1 MNVSSGASLASSNS
15 AQHQQ
20 SAFSTPNSSI
30 IHNAQQQRVSPSSS
44 PCPTQVSLSQSTP
57 FIQQILNSSS
67 ASVND
72 SNPMG
77 YHHHLKTEPNDTPEP
92 LREQDRFL
100 PIANVARI
108 MKAAVPKSGKIAK
121 DAKECVQECVS
132 EFISFITSEA
142 SEKCALE
149 KRKTINGEDLIYA
162 MQQLGFDSYVEPLRI
177 YLQKYRESIKGE
189 KLAVSPVSSTNN
201 NNNSVVTLQ
210 INSGQTSTQLQPG
223 TFSVINTTVG
233 SQSQQQQQLVTA
245 TLSSSSASS
254 SAGPDQIYETPGG
267 GQVVVSAISD
277 PDSANQSYTLIP
289 IPANSATNG
298 VISNDPKGHHSNHH
312 QHHHQQ
318 QHSQQVTTA
327 AVVAGTTTHTVQ
339 IDTSQLQD
347 LIDTSGMV
355 TGVNEN
361 SRPSIITSNASLL
374 QNTSSGAGG
383 GGMVWAYDA
392 SQM

>member
-1 MNVSSGASLASSNS
+1 M
-15 AQHQQ
+15 
-20 SAFSTPNSSI
+20 
-30 IHNAQQQRVSPSSS
+30 
-44 PCPTQVSLSQSTP
+44 
-57 FIQQILNSSS
+57 
-67 ASVND
+67 
-72 SNPMG
+72 
-77 YHHHLKTEPNDTPEP
+77 
-92 LREQDRFL
+92 
-100 PIANVARI
+100 
-108 MKAAVPKSGKIAK
+108 
-121 DAKECVQECVS
+121 
-132 EFISFITSEA
+132 
-142 SEKCALE
+142 
-149 KRKTINGEDLIYA
+149 
-162 MQQLGFDSYVEPLRI
+162 
-177 YLQKYRESIKGE
+177 
-189 KLAVSPVSSTNN
+189 
-201 NNNSVVTLQ
+201 
-210 INSGQTSTQLQPG
+210 
-223 TFSVINTTVG
+223 
-233 SQSQQQQQLVTA
+233 
-245 TLSSSSASS
+245 
-254 SAGPDQIYETPGG
+254 
-267 GQVVVSAISD
+267 
-277 PDSANQSYTLIP
+277 IP